1 MRCPQMQSKVHSIK
15 VTIQQQSL
23 VCIER
28 KTLKQVSHRRLL
40 LWTKLIRIHQFIGN
54 TSRYYIISFCS
65 QGWSNCFEE
74 RKESVWHKYY
84 LFRKESE
91 WEEAAYTTIFGIGT
105 WRLAEIY
112 CSTLGNCFSAW
123 AMTLRYNLALCSFLL
138 TLIKLF
144 IANIYITITHNNTL
158 RSTSCTKMYYDA
170 QSNYWSPTTST
181 PPFPL
186 ATTLENVLS
195 TPACSTKNCSS

>member
-123 AMTLRYNLALCSFLL
+123 AMTLRYNRALCSFLL

-144 IANIYITITHNNTL
+144 IANIYNHHSQQHSQIYFLH
-158 RSTSCTKMYYDA
+158 K
-170 QSNYWSPTTST
+170 
-181 PPFPL
+181 
-186 ATTLENVLS
+186 NVLRR
-195 TPACSTKNCSS
+195 TVELLVTNYFYSSFPPRYNIGKRFINPCMLD